1 MVVPLNK
8 PVVCPVVI
16 GRTTELTATYQLI
29 ESTKSGKGQILL
41 VSGEAGIGKS
51 RLVTEAKTHAM
62 HSMCI
67 LEGNCFESD
76 QSYPYAPVLDLL
88 RTFFNTHV
96 IKDFLQSSDSE
107 VSEFIKLFPELDN
120 GILDIGL
127 LSERDP
133 HQEKRRLF
141 AALAQFFID
150 QTTRQPVLLIVEDLH
165 WSDDSSLEF
174 LLYLARR
181 CTNQPM
187 LMIFTYRDDEVHASL
202 RHWLAQLEREHQIQ
216 ELALTRFSPNDVEA
230 MLNAIFH
237 KQYSK
242 HLDLL
247 DSLYT
252 LTDGNPF
259 FIEEILKSLIAG
271 GELVFTDGR
280 WVGRPANELHIP
292 RNIQDAVQQRI
303 ARLSEAAR
311 EILTIASVAGQRFDF
326 ALLQQLTN
334 HDEQQLLALMKELI
348 AAQLVIEESADQF
361 AFRHALTRQAIY
373 SDLLARERRAL
384 HKAIAE
390 TMERHYATTL
400 DSYLEV
406 LAYHYYKAE
415 VWDKA
420 FHYGQLAGDKAQ
432 ALYAPHGVI
441 EHYTQALH
449 AAQHMT
455 IIPSTTLYRR
465 RGQAYEMLG
474 DFEHAQKDYKQALD
488 IAQSTHDDQAEW
500 QSVVDLGFLWSERN
514 YEQAGLFYHQAI
526 ELARTLADPKLE
538 AHSLNRMGNWHLN
551 IEQPLEA
558 LRYHREAL
566 TIFHELHDQHG
577 IAETLDLLGMTS
589 YLGGDLVQGTVYY
602 EQAIALFRELD
613 DRNGLTS
620 SLATLALCGATYQ
633 TNTMVSAS
641 TNLAEVI
648 QDTEQAFKI
657 AREIDQRPAEAYAL
671 FQLALC
677 LGSRG
682 EYGRALESVQ
692 QSLEIAEEIEH
703 RQWQTAAQTV
713 LGGIYSGLLAY
724 SQARE
729 YFEHAL
735 TLAREIGSMFWTRI
749 ATGYL
754 ASALISLGDLARADW
769 VLKAEL
775 DLKTPTQT
783 MAQRLMWCAQVEL
796 ALAQGN
802 PARALDIAGEL
813 ITSDPNTSVERNILR
828 VSKLR
833 GEAFMALQQPIEA
846 EASLTAAQA
855 IASEQEARPVQW
867 RIYVSLGSLYQD
879 QGRHK
884 EAEQAFAAARI
895 IIEELATAI
904 ENESLRDNF
913 MRQATSILPHPRS
926 PSPAQATKQ
935 AFGGLSKREREV
947 AVLIAQ
953 GKSNREIADMLV
965 LSERTIESH
974 VSSILFKL
982 DYTSRTQIATWALAK
997 GLTRDNV

>member
-1 MVVPLNK
+1 MNVQLQRPII
-8 PVVCPVVI
+8 CPVFI
-16 GRTTELTATYQLI
+16 GRSNDLTILHTLI
-29 ESTKSGKGQILL
+29 DEAKNGNGQVLL

-51 RLVTEAKTHAM
+51 RLVTEAKTYAT

-67 LEGNCFESD
+67 LQGNCFESD

-88 RTFFNTHV
+88 RTFFNTHAL
-96 IKDFLQSSDSE
+96 KDFLQSSGSIA
-107 VSEFIKLFPELDN
+107 SEFIKLFPELD
-120 GILDIGL
+120 IGL
-127 LSERDP
+127 LDMSVLSEGDP
-133 HQEKRRLF
+133 QQEKRRLF
-141 AALAQFFID
+141 AALAQFFIY
-150 QTTRQPVLLIVEDLH
+150 QATKQPVLLIIEDLH
-165 WSDDSSLEF
+165 WADDSSLEF
-174 LLYLARR
+174 LLYLSRR
-181 CTNQPM
+181 CANQPM
-187 LMIFTYRDDEVHASL
+187 LMIFTYRDDEIHANL
-202 RHWLAQLEREHQIQ
+202 RHWLAQLERERLIQ

-237 KQYSK
+237 KRYSR

-271 GELVFTDGR
+271 GELVFTDGK

-303 ARLSEAAR
+303 VRLSEAAR

-348 AAQLVIEESADQF
+348 AAQLVIEELADQF

-373 SDLLARERRAL
+373 TDLLARERRAL

-390 TMERHYATTL
+390 TMERNYATTL
-400 DSYLEV
+400 DAYLAV
-406 LAYHYYKAE
+406 LAYHFYKAE

-420 FHYGQLAGDKAQ
+420 FQYGQLAGEKALS
-432 ALYAPHGVI
+432 LYSPRNAI
-441 EHYTQALH
+441 EQYSQALH
-449 AAQHMT
+449 AAQHLT
-455 IIPSTTLYRR
+455 ISPPSTLYRK
-465 RGQAYEMLG
+465 RGQAYETSG
-474 DFEHAQKDYKQALD
+474 DFEHAQSDFKQALD
-488 IAQSTHDDQAEW
+488 IARNVHDGVAEW
-500 QSVVDLGFLWSERN
+500 QSIVDLGFLWSERD
-514 YEQAGLFYHQAI
+514 YEQAGTYYHQAI
-526 ELARTLADPKLE
+526 ELARTLNDPKLE
-538 AHSLNRMGNWHLN
+538 AHSLNRMGNWHMN

-566 TIFHELHDQHG
+566 TVFQELHDQHG

-589 YLGGDLVQGTVYY
+589 YLGGDLVQGTAYY

-620 SLATLALCGATYQ
+620 SLATLALCGPTYQ
-633 TNTMVSAS
+633 TDTMVSAAS
-641 TNLAEVI
+641 LEKVI
-648 QDTEQAFKI
+648 QDTEQALKI

-677 LGSRG
+677 LGSQG
-682 EYGRALESVQ
+682 EYGRALETVQ
-692 QSLEIAEEIEH
+692 QSLDIAEEIEH

-713 LGGIYSGLLAY
+713 LGGIYNGLLAY
-724 SQARE
+724 PQARE
-729 YFEHAL
+729 HFEQAL
-735 TLAREIGSMFWTRI
+735 TLAHEIGSLFWTRI

-754 ASALISLGDLARADW
+754 ASALISQGDLSQAER
-769 VLKAEL
+769 VLSAAL
-775 DLKTPTQT
+775 DAQTPTQT
-783 MAQRLMWCAQVEL
+783 MAQRLMWCARIEL
-796 ALAQGN
+796 ALAKGK
-802 PARALDIAGEL
+802 PERALEITDKLIA
-813 ITSDPNTSVERNILR
+813 SDPNTSEGRNILR

-833 GEAFMALQQPIEA
+833 GEALLALHRNGEAKVELETAQEIAASSGASPMLWRINVLLGNIYKAQGDHEEA
-846 EASLTAAQA
+846 EKAYSTA
-855 IASEQEARPVQW
+855 RT
-867 RIYVSLGSLYQD
+867 L
-879 QGRHK
+879 
-884 EAEQAFAAARI
+884 
-895 IIEELATAI
+895 IEELAATMPDEA
-904 ENESLRDNF
+904 LRDNF
-913 MRQATSILPHPRS
+913 LHKAMASLPHTRPL
-926 PSPAQATKQ
+926 SPAKARKQ
-935 AFGGLSKREREV
+935 AFGGLSVREREV

-982 DYTSRTQIATWALAK
+982 DYNSRTQIATWAIEK
-997 GLTRDNV
+997 GLTREKA